1 MRHLDHGYAVT
12 SHSSQ
17 GLTAERVL
25 VNIDSNVHPELINTR
40 FAYVSVSRAS
50 HDAHI
55 YTDDAASL
63 GKNLSHDV
71 TKSSAVNPEIT
82 PQPSKKPVMESCHGL
97 RDLESSFYEA
107 GFRQRM
113 ANLDIPVNNMPAS
126 MYAAQLPHEV
136 IQQDIRNIQWGIS
149 QDVSPAKIKLNV
161 IVEHWRRDG
170 EHVPMVAHMYF
181 VELQESVRKHPDFT
195 PEQHIAALQPTE
207 GDRQQWEPLT
217 NAVNLDTAD
226 RFHWIG
232 DNGSVQSYKH
242 SGTGKYLHI
251 DGNSGRFYDRD
262 KNPITREAALEH
274 ALPAGH
280 IQALPQAQ
288 DGEDHV
294 RSGSTRVIDISQGHA
309 F

>member
-1 MRHLDHGYAVT
+1 MRHFDHGYAVT

-71 TKSSAVNPEIT
+71 TKSSAVNPEIKR
-82 PQPSKKPVMESCHGL
+82 QPTKEPIMEPRHDL
-97 RDLESSFYEA
+97 RDLDSFFDEA
-107 GFRQRM
+107 RFRQRM
-113 ANLDIPVNNMPAS
+113 ADLDIPTNNLPAS

-136 IQQDIRNIQWGIS
+136 IQQDIRTIQGGIS
-149 QDVSPAKIKLNV
+149 QDVSRQNIDVNV

-170 EHVPMVAHMYF
+170 EHVPMVAFMY
-181 VELQESVRKHPDFT
+181 VAELQESVRKHPDFT

-207 GDRQQWEPLT
+207 VDRQQWEPLT
-217 NAVNLDTAD
+217 NALNLETAD
-226 RFHWIG
+226 RFHWVG
-232 DNGSVQSYKH
+232 ENGTVQSYKH
-242 SGTGKYLHI
+242 LGTGKYLHI
-251 DGNSGRFYDRD
+251 DGNTGQFYDRD
-262 KNPITREAALEH
+262 KNPISREAAIEH
-274 ALPAGH
+274 ALPTGH
-280 IQALPQAQ
+280 SQAVSQEL
-288 DGEDHV
+288 
-294 RSGSTRVIDISQGHA
+294 RDISQGLSH
-309 F
+309 